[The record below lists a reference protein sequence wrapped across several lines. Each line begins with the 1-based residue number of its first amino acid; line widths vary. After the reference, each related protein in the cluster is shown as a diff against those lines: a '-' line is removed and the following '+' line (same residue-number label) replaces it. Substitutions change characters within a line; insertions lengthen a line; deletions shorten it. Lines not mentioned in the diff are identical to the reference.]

1 MGCEGGKFQ
10 TIMLAFQVSMFV
22 LYAVF
27 TTYEN
32 STHALPAFGLFQNV
46 QVMIFVGFG
55 FLMTFMRR
63 YGWGATGFTM
73 LYALVAAQFCIIL
86 SGLFHHIHDQVPL
99 STKIKLDVYSLMNS
113 EFCAGAV
120 LITFG
125 GVIGKISPL
134 QMLVVTLVESVFYA
148 FNETMV
154 YETIGAVDAGG
165 TTAIHA
171 FGAYF
176 GLALSLA
183 IGNPGSGP
191 DTSHKN
197 GLFAM
202 IGTLFLWMYWPSFNA
217 GLTTG
222 AEQQRA
228 IVNTVLS
235 IGSSALAA
243 FLASRALR
251 GGKFEMEDVQNA
263 TLAGGVAMG
272 ASCTMRIS
280 PTGALLL
287 GWVAGVLSTNGFRFG
302 SDLLR
307 SMGICDTCGIHNL
320 HGMPAV
326 LGGVT
331 SALVASMANE
341 EKYESQAG
349 LAAVF
354 PGMAPCSE
362 GVEGPCGRTA
372 SGQASMQLAALAC
385 SVCCGIVGGLLTGGL
400 VRLPWFEPLKNEA
413 CWEDSESW
421 NIEDGD
427 LPQLEQQQQ

>member
-1 MGCEGGKFQ
+1 
-10 TIMLAFQVSMFV
+10 
-22 LYAVF
+22 
-27 TTYEN
+27 
-32 STHALPAFGLFQNV
+32 
-46 QVMIFVGFG
+46 MIFVGFG

-73 LYALVAAQFCIIL
+73 LFALVAAQFSIFL
-86 SGLFHHIHDQVPL
+86 LGFFHHIHEQVSL
-99 STKIKLDVYSLMNS
+99 STKIHINIYSLMNS

-120 LITFG
+120 LISFG

-134 QMLVVTLVESVFYA
+134 QMLVATLVEAIFYS

-154 YETIGAVDAGG
+154 YAAIGAVDAGG

-183 IGNPGSGP
+183 LGNPGFTP
-191 DTSHKN
+191 ETSHKN

-217 GLTTG
+217 GPTVG

-228 IVNTVLS
+228 IINTVLS

-243 FLASRALR
+243 FLASKTLR
-251 GGKFEMEDVQNA
+251 GGKFEMEDIQNA

-272 ASCTMRIS
+272 ASATMRIS
-280 PTGALLL
+280 PLGALLV
-287 GWVAGVLSTNGFRFG
+287 GWVAGALSVNGYVYG
-302 SDLLR
+302 SPLLR
-307 SMGICDTCGIHNL
+307 RWGVCDTCGIHNL

-326 LGGVT
+326 LGGIA
-331 SALVASMANE
+331 SAIVAAMATE
-341 EKYESQAG
+341 SKYKSAAG

-354 PGMAPCSE
+354 PGMAPCVD
-362 GVEGPCGRTA
+362 GVDAICGRTA
-372 SGQASMQLAALAC
+372 GEQAGMQLAAVAC
-385 SVCCGIVGGLLTGGL
+385 SVCCGLVGGLLTGGL
-400 VRLPWFEPLKNEA
+400 VRLSFFEPLKAAA
-413 CWEDSESW
+413 CFEDEESW

-427 LPQLEQQQQ
+427 VQEQVQMVKPKPAAV